1 MQESFNNVHSFEESP
16 PNVSGSP
23 PRKGGRQPSARMPL
37 ESKRKILKINEDIL
51 EDSYE

>member
-1 MQESFNNVHSFEESP
+1 MQESFTNIHSFEESP
-16 PNVSGSP
+16 PNASVSPS
-23 PRKGGRQPSARMPL
+23 RKGGRQPSARIPL